1 MPRVIIQLVEGRSLE
16 KKRALVKNVTDTI
29 ADTLGITPER
39 ISIVLHEM
47 KEDQLAHGGVLWCD
61 REVKPNI

>member
-1 MPRVIIQLVEGRSLE
+1 MPRVIIQMVEGRSLE
-16 KKRALVKNVTDTI
+16 KKRALAANVTDTM
-29 ADTLGITPER
+29 ADTLGISKDR

-61 REVKPNI
+61 RDVKPYI

>member
-1 MPRVIIQLVEGRSLE
+1 MPRVIIQMVEGRSIE
-16 KKRALVKNVTDTI
+16 KKRALVKNVTDTM
-29 ADTLGITPER
+29 AETLGISPDR
-39 ISIVLHEM
+39 ISIVLTEM